1 LITLHNNN
9 NNNNTRQYIKNSQ
22 RYCFQVEKFQVEF

>member
-1 LITLHNNN
+1 MITSYDKNNI
-9 NNNNTRQYIKNSQ
+9 NTRQYIKNLQ